1 MNARRRRF
9 LSLAIAA
16 TAAATPALGQ
26 TAAPAVGP
34 ADSATQRI
42 ASIPSFPG
50 VWRHP
55 SLPGFEPPRS
65 GPGPVTNRS
74 RRDGIGD
81 WNQLVGDYT
90 NPILKPH
97 AADVVRRHGEIS
109 LAGVTYPTP
118 ANQCWPQPVPY
129 IFWSFGL
136 QILQQPDKVTMVYG
150 NPDHEFRQVR
160 LNQPHPALVTPSW
173 YGDSVG
179 HYEGDT
185 LVIDTVGVRTDRP
198 LAMLD
203 AYGTPYTEAL
213 HVVERYRLL
222 DYEAAKD
229 GLERDARENLR
240 VPVDVNRNYR
250 GKHLQL
256 QFTVEDEGVFTMP
269 WTATI
274 TYGRGSGDWDEQI
287 CAENRHEYYYQKDA
301 EVPTAEKP
309 DF

>member
-1 MNARRRRF
+1 
-9 LSLAIAA
+9 
-16 TAAATPALGQ
+16 
-26 TAAPAVGP
+26 
-34 ADSATQRI
+34 
-42 ASIPSFPG
+42 
-50 VWRHP
+50 
-55 SLPGFEPPRS
+55 
-65 GPGPVTNRS
+65 
-74 RRDGIGD
+74 
-81 WNQLVGDYT
+81 
-90 NPILKPH
+90 
-97 AADVVRRHGEIS
+97 
-109 LAGVTYPTP
+109 
-118 ANQCWPQPVPY
+118 
-129 IFWSFGL
+129 
-136 QILQQPDKVTMVYG
+136 
-150 NPDHEFRQVR
+150 
-160 LNQPHPALVTPSW
+160 
-173 YGDSVG
+173 
-179 HYEGDT
+179 
-185 LVIDTVGVRTDRP
+185 
-198 LAMLD
+198 MLD
-203 AYGTPYTEAL
+203 TYGTPYTEAL